1 MQFKTPL
8 VFSTEKEVNLMK
20 KLLFL
25 ILSGL
30 VLTFVVFSSTLAQ
43 EAAKPKEAP
52 AEKKAAA
59 AEKPKAEFAKAET
72 ISGTLQM
79 VAADKKIV
87 VLTDSAGT
95 PFNFKVTGATRIK
108 VAGKKAKL
116 DELASQTNKAA
127 SVKFLPARSG
137 NVAQSIEIGQ

>member
-1 MQFKTPL
+1 
-8 VFSTEKEVNLMK
+8 MK
-20 KLLFL
+20 NMLFL
-25 ILSGL
+25 ILTGL
-30 VLTFVVFSSTLAQ
+30 VLSFLAVSSTLAQ
-43 EAAKPKEAP
+43 EVEEPKAAP

-59 AEKPKAEFAKAET
+59 AEKPKAELAKAET

-79 VAADKKIV
+79 VAADQKIV

-116 DELASQTNKAA
+116 DELTSQTNKSA
-127 SVKFLPARSG
+127 SVKFLPTRSG

>member
-1 MQFKTPL
+1 
-8 VFSTEKEVNLMK
+8 MK
-20 KLLFL
+20 KLLLL

-30 VLTFVVFSSTLAQ
+30 VLSFVAVSSTLAQ
-43 EAAKPKEAP
+43 EAGKPKEAP

-59 AEKPKAEFAKAET
+59 EKPKGVLAKAET
-72 ISGTLQM
+72 ISGTLQI

-95 PFNFKVTGATRIK
+95 PFNFKVSGATRIK

-116 DELASQTNKAA
+116 AELASQMHKAA
-127 SVKFLPARSG
+127 SVKFLPTRSG

>member
-1 MQFKTPL
+1 
-8 VFSTEKEVNLMK
+8 MK
-20 KLLFL
+20 KLLL
-25 ILSGL
+25 LMLAGL
-30 VLTFVVFSSTLAQ
+30 VLSFVAISSTLAQ
-43 EAAKPKEAP
+43 EAEKPKEAP

-59 AEKPKAEFAKAET
+59 AETPKAELAKAET

-116 DELASQTNKAA
+116 GDLASETNKAA
-127 SVKFLPARSG
+127 SVRFLPTRSG
-137 NVAQSIEIGQ
+137 NVAQSIEVGQ

>member
-1 MQFKTPL
+1 
-8 VFSTEKEVNLMK
+8 MK
-20 KLLFL
+20 KFLFL
-25 ILSGL
+25 VLSGL
-30 VLTFVVFSSTLAQ
+30 VLTFMVVSSTLAQ
-43 EAAKPKEAP
+43 EATKPKEAP
-52 AEKKAAA
+52 AEKKAGA

-95 PFNFKVTGATRIK
+95 PFDFKVTGATRIK

-116 DELASQTNKAA
+116 DELASETNKAA
-127 SVKFLPARSG
+127 SVKFLPTRTG
-137 NVAQSIEIGQ
+137 NVAQTIEVSQ

>member
-1 MQFKTPL
+1 
-8 VFSTEKEVNLMK
+8 MK
-20 KLLFL
+20 KLMLF

-30 VLTFVVFSSTLAQ
+30 VLTFVVLTSMLAQ
-43 EAAKPKEAP
+43 EAAPAQEAP
-52 AEKKAAA
+52 AENKEAA

-79 VAADKKIV
+79 VVTDKKIL
-87 VLTDSAGT
+87 VLTDSSGT

-116 DELASQTNKAA
+116 DELTSQTNKAA
-127 SVKFLPARSG
+127 SVKFLPTRSG
-137 NVAQSIEIGQ
+137 NVAQSVEISQ

>member
-1 MQFKTPL
+1 MQFKTPRA
-8 VFSTEKEVNLMK
+8 SPTEKEVDLMK
-20 KLLFL
+20 KLLLL

-30 VLTFVVFSSTLAQ
+30 VIVSSALAQ
-43 EAAKPKEAP
+43 EAEKPKEAR

-59 AEKPKAEFAKAET
+59 AEMPKAELGKAET

-79 VAADKKIV
+79 VAADKKIM
-87 VLTDSAGT
+87 VLTDSAGA
-95 PFNFKVTGATRIK
+95 PFNFKVTSTTRIK

-116 DELASQTNKAA
+116 DELASQTNKSA
-127 SVKFLPARSG
+127 SVKFLPTRSG

>member
-1 MQFKTPL
+1 
-8 VFSTEKEVNLMK
+8 MK
-20 KLLFL
+20 KLLFV

-30 VLTFVVFSSTLAQ
+30 VLSFVAVSSTLAQ
-43 EAAKPKEAP
+43 EAEKPKEAP
-52 AEKKAAA
+52 AGKEAAA
-59 AEKPKAEFAKAET
+59 AEKPKAELAKAET

-95 PFNFKVTGATRIK
+95 PFNFKVTGATQIK

-116 DELASQTNKAA
+116 DELASQTNKGA
-127 SVKFLPARSG
+127 SVKFLPTRSG
-137 NVAQSIEIGQ
+137 NVARSIEIGQ

>member
-1 MQFKTPL
+1 
-8 VFSTEKEVNLMK
+8 MK

-30 VLTFVVFSSTLAQ
+30 VLTFAIVSSTLAQ
-43 EAAKPKEAP
+43 ETEKPKEAP
-52 AEKKAAA
+52 AGEKAAP
-59 AEKPKAEFAKAET
+59 AEKPKAELAKPET
-72 ISGTLQM
+72 ISGALQM

-95 PFNFKVTGATRIK
+95 PYDFKVTGATRIK

-116 DELASQTNKAA
+116 GDLASETNKTV
-127 SVKFLPARSG
+127 SIKFLPTRSG

>member
-1 MQFKTPL
+1 
-8 VFSTEKEVNLMK
+8 MK
-20 KLLFL
+20 KLLLL

-30 VLTFVVFSSTLAQ
+30 ALAFVVFSSTLAQ
-43 EAAKPKEAP
+43 EAAQPQEAP

-59 AEKPKAEFAKAET
+59 AEKPKAAFAKAET

-79 VAADKKIV
+79 VVAEKKIV
-87 VLTDSAGT
+87 VLADSAGT

-116 DELASQTNKAA
+116 NDLASQTSKTA
-127 SVKFLPARSG
+127 SVKFLPTRSG
-137 NVAQSIEIGQ
+137 NVAQTIEISQ

>member
-1 MQFKTPL
+1 
-8 VFSTEKEVNLMK
+8 MK
-20 KLLFL
+20 NVLFL
-25 ILSGL
+25 ILTGL
-30 VLTFVVFSSTLAQ
+30 VLSFLAVSSTLAQ
-43 EAAKPKEAP
+43 EVEEPKAAP

-79 VAADKKIV
+79 VAADQKIV

-116 DELASQTNKAA
+116 DELTSQTNKTA
-127 SVKFLPARSG
+127 SVKFLPTRSG

>member
-1 MQFKTPL
+1 
-8 VFSTEKEVNLMK
+8 MK
-20 KLLFL
+20 KLLLF

-30 VLTFVVFSSTLAQ
+30 VLTFVILSSTLAQ
-43 EAAKPKEAP
+43 EAAPAKEAS
-52 AEKKAAA
+52 AEKKEAA

-79 VAADKKIV
+79 VVADKKIL
-87 VLTDSAGT
+87 VLTDSSGT

-127 SVKFLPARSG
+127 SIKFLPTRSG
-137 NVAQSIEIGQ
+137 NVAQTVEISQ

>member
-1 MQFKTPL
+1 
-8 VFSTEKEVNLMK
+8 MK
-20 KLLFL
+20 KLLLL

-30 VLTFVVFSSTLAQ
+30 ALVFVVFSSTLAQ
-43 EAAKPKEAP
+43 EAAQPQAAP

-59 AEKPKAEFAKAET
+59 AEKPKAAFAKAET

-79 VAADKKIV
+79 VVAEKKIV
-87 VLTDSAGT
+87 ILADSAGT

-116 DELASQTNKAA
+116 NDLASQTSKTA
-127 SVKFLPARSG
+127 SVKFLPTRSG
-137 NVAQSIEIGQ
+137 NVAQTIEISQ

>member
-1 MQFKTPL
+1 
-8 VFSTEKEVNLMK
+8 MK

-30 VLTFVVFSSTLAQ
+30 VLSFMIVPSALAQ
-43 EAAKPKEAP
+43 EAAKPKAA

-87 VLTDSAGT
+87 VVTGSAGT
-95 PFNFKVTGATRIK
+95 PFDFKVTGATRIK

-116 DELASQTNKAA
+116 DELASQTNKAV
-127 SVKFLPARSG
+127 SVKFLPTRSG
-137 NVAQSIEIGQ
+137 NVAQSIEIGE

>member
-1 MQFKTPL
+1 
-8 VFSTEKEVNLMK
+8 MK
-20 KLLFL
+20 KLLLF

-30 VLTFVVFSSTLAQ
+30 ALAFVVFSSTLAQ
-43 EAAKPKEAP
+43 EAAQPQEAP

-59 AEKPKAEFAKAET
+59 AEKPKAAFAKAET

-79 VAADKKIV
+79 VVAEKKIV
-87 VLTDSAGT
+87 VLADSAGT

-116 DELASQTNKAA
+116 NDLASQTSKTA
-127 SVKFLPARSG
+127 SVKFLPTRSG
-137 NVAQSIEIGQ
+137 NVAQMIEISQ

>member
-1 MQFKTPL
+1 
-8 VFSTEKEVNLMK
+8 MK

-25 ILSGL
+25 VLSGV
-30 VLTFVVFSSTLAQ
+30 VLSFVAVSSTLAQ
-43 EAAKPKEAP
+43 EAEKPKESS

-59 AEKPKAEFAKAET
+59 PEKPKAELAKAET
-72 ISGTLQM
+72 ISGTLRM

-87 VLTDSAGT
+87 ILNDSAGT

-116 DELASQTNKAA
+116 DELASQINKAA
-127 SVKFLPARSG
+127 SVKFLPTRSG

>member
-1 MQFKTPL
+1 
-8 VFSTEKEVNLMK
+8 MK
-20 KLLFL
+20 KLLLF

-30 VLTFVVFSSTLAQ
+30 VLIFVVLASTLAQ
-43 EAAKPKEAP
+43 EAAPAKEAP
-52 AEKKAAA
+52 AEKKEAA

-79 VAADKKIV
+79 VVADKKIL
-87 VLTDSAGT
+87 VLADSSGT

-127 SVKFLPARSG
+127 SIKFLPTRSG
-137 NVAQSIEIGQ
+137 NVAQTVEISQ

>member
-8 VFSTEKEVNLMK
+8 VFSTEKELNLMK

-43 EAAKPKEAP
+43 EATKPAEAP
-52 AEKKAAA
+52 AEKKAA

-127 SVKFLPARSG
+127 SVKFLPTRSG

>member
-1 MQFKTPL
+1 MNRL
-8 VFSTEKEVNLMK
+8 
-20 KLLFL
+20 LLF

-30 VLTFVVFSSTLAQ
+30 VLIFVVLSSTLAQ
-43 EAAKPKEAP
+43 EAAPAKEAP
-52 AEKKAAA
+52 AEKKEAA

-79 VAADKKIV
+79 VVADKKIL
-87 VLTDSAGT
+87 VLADSSGT

-127 SVKFLPARSG
+127 SIKFLPTRSG
-137 NVAQSIEIGQ
+137 NVAQTIEISQ

>member
-1 MQFKTPL
+1 
-8 VFSTEKEVNLMK
+8 MK

-30 VLTFVVFSSTLAQ
+30 VLTFAIVSSTLAQ
-43 EAAKPKEAP
+43 ETEKPKEAP
-52 AEKKAAA
+52 AGEKAAP
-59 AEKPKAEFAKAET
+59 AETPKAELAKPET
-72 ISGTLQM
+72 ISGALQM

-95 PFNFKVTGATRIK
+95 PYDFKVTGATRIK

-116 DELASQTNKAA
+116 GDLASETNKTV
-127 SVKFLPARSG
+127 SIKFLPTRSG

>member
-1 MQFKTPL
+1 
-8 VFSTEKEVNLMK
+8 MK

-30 VLTFVVFSSTLAQ
+30 VLSFIAVSSTLAQ
-43 EAAKPKEAP
+43 EAEKPEEAP
-52 AEKKAAA
+52 AKKKAA
-59 AEKPKAEFAKAET
+59 AEKPKAELAKAET
-72 ISGTLQM
+72 ISGTLRM

-95 PFNFKVTGATRIK
+95 PFDFKVTGVTRIK

-127 SVKFLPARSG
+127 SVKFLPTRSG
-137 NVAQSIEIGQ
+137 NVARSIEIGP